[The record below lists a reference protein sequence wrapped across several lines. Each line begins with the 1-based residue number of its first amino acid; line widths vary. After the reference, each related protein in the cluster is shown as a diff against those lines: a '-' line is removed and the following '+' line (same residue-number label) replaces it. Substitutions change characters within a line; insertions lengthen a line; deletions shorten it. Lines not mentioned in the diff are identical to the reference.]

1 MRPVFALDTSCMI
14 AAVCGWH
21 EHNAAAV
28 GEIER
33 RLGRGERLAVSAPA
47 LMETYAVLTRLPAPY
62 RLSAAEAW
70 ALVEA
75 NFVEGRT
82 IFALDSAAYVAH
94 LRQLAMQG
102 VGGGRTY
109 DAVIAACARQ
119 SKATTLLTFNRRHFD
134 PPPEGVTVVEPA

>member
-1 MRPVFALDTSCMI
+1 MI

-47 LMETYAVLTRLPAPY
+47 LVETYAVLTRLPAPY

-75 NFVEGRT
+75 NFVEGRI

-134 PPPEGVTVVEPA
+134 PPPQGVTVVEPA

>member
-21 EHNAAAV
+21 EHNTAAV